1 MKNDAKTTRS
11 LYTVFKQ
18 LVQYIPAGIIPKL
31 SKKYGIQTR
40 KFSVLSQIVAIL
52 YGHIARAWSLNEICD
67 AAALHS
73 SQWSTFREATPPK
86 RNTFS
91 HANRTRDPDLAQ
103 ELYWETLNYLQS
115 LDSTFT
121 QGRKHSGFLT
131 RFKRD
136 IYAIDS
142 TVIPLALNCIN
153 WAKHRAEKAAA
164 KTHLCLNIGS
174 FLPCVVIAESAAHHD
189 STRSELLAA
198 GLKKGDIL
206 LADKAYVEFG
216 FLHNLNERGIFFVMR
231 CKDNLCFNIIEERE
245 ITNPKILSDD
255 IIELTGLNTLKKY
268 PSLLR
273 RITAYVEIDG
283 KERQMTFITNNLEWS
298 PWTVAELYK
307 SRWLIELF
315 FKELKQSLQL
325 QDFIGYNENAVKWQ
339 IWIGLLAHLILRFL
353 KHRTGWKHSFSRL
366 VGLLH
371 NGVWVKVDL
380 LWMLMFYG
388 TARSPNRPKV
398 FAEQLYFQGFELY
411 RNIPMG

>member
-1 MKNDAKTTRS
+1 MR
-11 LYTVFKQ
+11 
-18 LVQYIPAGIIPKL
+18 
-31 SKKYGIQTR
+31 
-40 KFSVLSQIVAIL
+40 
-52 YGHIARAWSLNEICD
+52 
-67 AAALHS
+67 
-73 SQWSTFREATPPK
+73 
-86 RNTFS
+86 
-91 HANRTRDPDLAQ
+91 
-103 ELYWETLNYLQS
+103 
-115 LDSTFT
+115 
-121 QGRKHSGFLT
+121 
-131 RFKRD
+131 
-136 IYAIDS
+136 
-142 TVIPLALNCIN
+142 
-153 WAKHRAEKAAA
+153 
-164 KTHLCLNIGS
+164 LNIGS

-245 ITNPKILSDD
+245 ITNPKIISDD
-255 IIELTGLNTLKKY
+255 IIELTGLNTFKKY

-315 FKELKQSLQL
+315 FKELKQTLQL

-353 KHRTGWKHSFSRL
+353 KHQTGWKHSFSRL

-398 FAEQLYFQGFELY
+398 FAEQLYFQGFDLY